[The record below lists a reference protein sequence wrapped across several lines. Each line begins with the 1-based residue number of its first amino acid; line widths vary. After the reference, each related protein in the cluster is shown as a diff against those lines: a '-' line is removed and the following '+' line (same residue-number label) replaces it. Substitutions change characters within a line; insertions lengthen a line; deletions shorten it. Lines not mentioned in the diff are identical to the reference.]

1 MERFFFERPGMSRKG
16 DILEYLDEFVRA
28 GSRIN
33 GTGSLDRVLRG
44 VSFEE
49 VLERCL
55 NMERSEYARKN
66 GRCPGRTFLLVRES
80 DGLLVGT
87 FNVRWDLTEEMLRTS
102 GHIGYSVRPSQR
114 RKGHAKIGFYLALR
128 EARALGVDTAVVSC
142 AKSNIA
148 SARTIEA
155 LGGELREETTDP
167 HDGEDTLLY
176 GIDVTRSLAEHA
188 ARYLPL
194 IARQ

>member
-1 MERFFFERPGMSRKG
+1 M
-16 DILEYLDEFVRA
+16 
-28 GSRIN
+28 
-33 GTGSLDRVLRG
+33 
-44 VSFEE
+44 
-49 VLERCL
+49 
-55 NMERSEYARKN
+55 
-66 GRCPGRTFLLVRES
+66 RES

-114 RKGHAKIGFYLALR
+114 RKGYAKIGLYLALR

-155 LGGELREETTDP
+155 LGGELREEMTDP